1 MLLSV
6 ANFLHRKS
14 CKLQFT
20 SWIHLSGQKSSM
32 FMALSSVS
40 LRHYWTLMV
49 VVITGTPYHHHQ
61 QDEVW
66 THTYPLLK
74 HYIQLY
80 IQHFDNENKQKENR
94 NPTPH
99 LKVIITLSS

>member
-66 THTYPLLK
+66 THTNPLLNIIYN
-74 HYIQLY
+74 YIFNILTTKTNRRKTG
-80 IQHFDNENKQKENR
+80 IQ
-94 NPTPH
+94 PH
-99 LKVIITLSS
+99 I